1 MGHHGVGMVVARF
14 EVYLVRLDPT
24 KGHEI
29 RKTRPCVVISP
40 DEMNQHIGTVIVASL
55 TTRDARYP
63 TRIPV
68 RFQQKSGQIVLD
80 QIRTVDK
87 TRLLQRLGKISD
99 KTAQQVLNVLDE
111 MFAP

>member
-1 MGHHGVGMVVARF
+1 MVVARF
-14 EVYLVRLDPT
+14 EVHLVGLDPT

-40 DEMNQHIGTVIVASL
+40 DEMNQHIGTVFVAPL
-55 TTRDARYP
+55 TTRGGRYP
-63 TRIPV
+63 SRIPV

-80 QIRTVDK
+80 QFRTIDK
-87 TRLLQRLGKISD
+87 SRPLRRLGKIND
-99 KTAQQVLNVLDE
+99 TAAQKVLHVLGK